1 MPSHFHKVDETGG
14 GLSERERN
22 QTDHISGRPI
32 GPVQLSRYPDQTSG
46 IYQGLVSDVGSDHQQ
61 QEIPVGTITRAC
73 VPGSSNFDCIN
84 ASVFYRGSETELP
97 STGQD
102 DSGGHT
108 GVEVVDAGNAE
119 SQWVPL
125 LRNPPNLAIES
136 DASPL
141 GWGAALKD
149 QELKTGG
156 QWSTSKQEMHIN
168 CLELLA
174 ACVPPDTSASTLFQ
188 LEAGSINGS
197 NRHLH
202 SGLESVSR
210 YANPPW
216 CLLLPTLAKIQQEKA
231 KVVLVAPLWKTQP
244 WYPLLL
250 QLLIRIL
257 LLIPIQQDVVI
268 SPTQEEFIMPAGV
281 LQLVVWPLSGIRR
294 AFRGSFMII
303 GILLER

>member
-1 MPSHFHKVDETGG
+1 MPSHFHKVDEAGG

-84 ASVFYRGSETELP
+84 ANVFYRGSETELP

-149 QELKTGG
+149 QELTTGG

-188 LEAGSINGS
+188 LETRSISGS

-210 YANPPW
+210 VCESPMVSLIAYSGKDSAGEGQSGLGGTTVEDTAMVPP
-216 CLLLPTLAKIQQEKA
+216 PTSIA
-231 KVVLVAPLWKTQP
+231 
-244 WYPLLL
+244 
-250 QLLIRIL
+250 
-257 LLIPIQQDVVI
+257 D
-268 SPTQEEFIMPAGV
+268 
-281 LQLVVWPLSGIRR
+281 
-294 AFRGSFMII
+294 
-303 GILLER
+303 